1 MATGLLTG
9 AAFAD
14 EAGVDSLLKKWDQ
27 SVQEWTAGYEIAS
40 PEMRRELAKTQPN
53 PDQLAKALWVQLKP
67 VVNSPRCLPGIIW
80 ILDNAPAVA
89 RTHDPET
96 CKQIIDKVLGSLNN
110 DDMIL
115 TPGVGKAAHALG
127 LSSDLRCRQILEKI
141 RQMNPD
147 PKDQGMAALGLAMS
161 VKERH
166 GMLRDDPRINNVRL
180 TYIKEAIQKSFDEP
194 FGKAR
199 VRDFCQEF
207 LYEINNLS
215 INRKAPAFQLKM
227 SDGQTASVPSGKPTL
242 LVFCMPNDKISM
254 SFAIDAH
261 TLKDR
266 FSGLEVLTICPMNGE
281 QAAKVLPVL
290 DMPGPVALDDKSA
303 TFGLYRI
310 PAVPFTYLVDAGG
323 AIRMRGIPDSLFA
336 TMLEN
341 ALTDTDR
348 AQAASGQEPADR
360 AAPVAAPASRPETPP
375 EQGLDG
381 LSAPALRPLPE

>member
-1 MATGLLTG
+1 MAAGMLT
-9 AAFAD
+9 APVFAD
-14 EAGVDSLLKKWDQ
+14 EAGVVSLLDKWDK
-27 SVQEWTAGYEIAS
+27 SVQEWSAGYEIAS
-40 PEMRRELAKTQPN
+40 PDMRRELAKTRPN
-53 PDQLAKALWVQLKP
+53 PDQLARALWVQLKP

-96 CKQIIDKVLGSLNN
+96 CKVIIDKVLGSLSN

-115 TPGVGKAAHALG
+115 TPGIGKASHALG
-127 LSSDLRCRQILEKI
+127 LSSDIRCRHILEKI

-147 PKDQGMAALGLAMS
+147 PKDQGMAALGLAIS

-194 FGKAR
+194 FGNAR
-199 VRDFCQEF
+199 VSDFCKEF

-215 INRKAPAFQLKM
+215 INRKAPAFQMTM
-227 SDGQTASVPSGKPTL
+227 SDGQTASIPSGKPTL

-261 TLKDR
+261 TLKQR
-266 FSGLEVLTICPMNGE
+266 FPGLEVLAVCPMNNE

-290 DMPGPVALDDKSA
+290 DMPGPVGLDDKSTA
-303 TFGLYRI
+303 FGLYRI

-341 ALTDTDR
+341 ALADAPKPAGADNRTTD
-348 AQAASGQEPADR
+348 
-360 AAPVAAPASRPETPP
+360 APPASAPRPAAVVKED
-375 EQGLDG
+375 DG
-381 LSAPALRPLPE
+381 MSAPALRPLPE